1 MASKFKFRRASA
13 VFAALAVISGLTVAG
28 CGPKADAPSGEGS
41 ARGAAVKLGGRI
53 GLRIAMI
60 AKSSTNP
67 VFVSAHEG
75 ARAAARELSAAE
87 GVSVTVEIL
96 TPGTEDA
103 QRQAQAIAEAVNNG
117 FDAILI
123 SCSDAAK
130 VTSAINEAVD
140 RGVAVMTFDSDAPD
154 SRRFAFYGA
163 DDIAVGTQVMQEL
176 GQLIPADL
184 NGTFHIAILAGNQN
198 APNLQKRV
206 KGVLDEA
213 ARNPRV
219 RIVGTFYHNETAQDA
234 TAEVLRAMPA
244 NPEIDGWAM
253 VGGWPLF
260 APGLLREIDPARTK
274 IVAVDALPA
283 QLAYVDQGVVP
294 VLLAQP
300 TYLWGKVGVETI
312 FRKVVRGES
321 VETVT
326 KMNLIRVDRSNL
338 GEWAAQLKDWGF
350 DGIDPKLLSR
360 QP

>member
-1 MASKFKFRRASA
+1 MNSKWKLGRL
-13 VFAALAVISGLTVAG
+13 AALFAVLAAVSVWTLAG
-28 CGPKADAPSGEGS
+28 CGSKSEAPGAEGTV
-41 ARGAAVKLGGRI
+41 RGAGAQSDGRTS
-53 GLRIAMI
+53 LRIAMI

-75 ARAAARELSAAE
+75 ARAAARELSASE
-87 GVSVTVEIL
+87 GFSVTVEIL

-130 VTSAINEAVD
+130 VTGAIDEAVAK
-140 RGVAVMTFDSDAPD
+140 GVAVMTFDSDAPD

-176 GQLIPADL
+176 GRMIPADL
-184 NGTFHIAILAGNQN
+184 DRKFNVAILAGNQN

-206 KGVLDEA
+206 RGVLDEA
-213 ARNPRV
+213 AKNPRV

-234 TAEVLRAMPA
+234 TAEVLRAMRA

-260 APGLLREIDPARTK
+260 APGLLREIDPNRTK

-283 QLAYVDQGVVP
+283 QLAYVDRGVAP

-300 TYLWGKVGVETI
+300 TYLWGKIGVETI
-312 FRKVVRGES
+312 FRKLVKGEA
-321 VETVT
+321 VEAVN
-326 KMNLIRVDRSNL
+326 KMDLVRVDRSNL
-338 GEWAAQLKDWGF
+338 GEWAAQLRDWGF
-350 DGIDPKLLSR
+350 EGIDPKFLSR
-360 QP
+360 